1 MTKRRHRYHIELK
14 PAAYRDLAKIGTK
27 NQKQLGRRIDALAEN
42 PRPRGAKKLETGSN
56 LHRIRC
62 GDYRII
68 YQIRDDIRLV
78 LVLRV
83 RHRRD
88 AYRRI

>member
-1 MTKRRHRYHIELK
+1 MTKRRQRYHIELK
-14 PAAYRDLAKIGTK
+14 PAADRDLAKIGTK
-27 NQKQLGRRIDALAEN
+27 NQKQLARRIDALAEN
-42 PRPRGAKKLETGSN
+42 PRPRGAKKLEGVSD

-62 GDYRII
+62 GAYRII
-68 YQIRDDIRLV
+68 YQIHDDIRLV

-88 AYRRI
+88 AYRHI